1 LPAFVAITI
10 LLQSGLTSE
19 ILPVRIQILFLGKAW
34 IDVPLPS
41 LICVPTGYQEQGKY
55 SGYSYYNFYP
65 IFSKSQQTVFLS
77 SFGNNVCASC
87 HLYDHMIQTHSEFL
101 LLFEP
106 FQPLPILITTMY
118 RQMSLQLLV
127 LSRLDIEGWNPLA
140 YHILVAQC
148 TFFQSVF

>member
-1 LPAFVAITI
+1 MPVFVTMTI
-10 LLQSGLTSE
+10 LLQSGLTPDLLS
-19 ILPVRIQILFLGKAW
+19 VRTQILFLGKPW
-34 IDVPLPS
+34 ISVPLPS
-41 LICVPTGYQEQGKY
+41 LIYVLIDYQEQGKY

-77 SFGNNVCASC
+77 SFDNNVCASC

-101 LLFEP
+101 LFFEP

-127 LSRLDIEGWNPLA
+127 LSRLDIDGWNPLA